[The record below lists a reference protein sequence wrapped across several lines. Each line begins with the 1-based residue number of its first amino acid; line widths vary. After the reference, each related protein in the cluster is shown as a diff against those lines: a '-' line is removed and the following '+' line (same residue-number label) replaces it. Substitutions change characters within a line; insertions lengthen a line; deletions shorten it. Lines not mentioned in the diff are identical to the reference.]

1 MVVTFVPRCV
11 VAAMAVAVLAMMR
24 AMMPVMAV
32 MPIMPMM
39 PVRVSMVAVMH
50 KRTQRYK
57 SRQRCNIVM
66 PVMRVCRRAGQ
77 CKGQ

>member
-1 MVVTFVPRCV
+1 MPRCV
-11 VAAMAVAVLAMMR
+11 VAAMAVAVLAMVR

-32 MPIMPMM
+32 MPMM
-39 PVRVSMVAVMH
+39 PVMVPMVAVMH

-57 SRQRCNIVM
+57 SRQRCDIVM

-77 CKGQ
+77 GKSQ